1 MFSKLRFSA
10 SASVVC
16 TSKTLYALHA
26 FSSFRRVSNNFSNH
40 RCLLDLSIDRQHHK
54 YSFFLSVRQNTIT
67 ALQRRSMSANK
78 SPNPYN
84 GAPPK
89 YLNDFSKA
97 LASEVRILLAEV
109 GKLRDERRQLQ
120 FEIAELMA
128 VKSKHGA
135 GGEYSPD
142 WRPKPQEPM
151 PPPPAAATPPPV
163 DDGAPVQARP
173 AWRVVHKPTRRERAP
188 KGLPAPAPA
197 PVPQIEA
204 PKPVSNPNVPAWAQW
219 RPNPALMPSVVPSG
233 PVSPRPATPPAR
245 PGLFG
250 PPTPPPK

>member
-1 MFSKLRFSA
+1 M
-10 SASVVC
+10 
-16 TSKTLYALHA
+16 
-26 FSSFRRVSNNFSNH
+26 SSN
-40 RCLLDLSIDRQHHK
+40 K
-54 YSFFLSVRQNTIT
+54 GGQN
-67 ALQRRSMSANK
+67 S
-78 SPNPYN
+78 YN

-142 WRPKPQEPM
+142 WRPPPQDQPPP
-151 PPPPAAATPPPV
+151 PPPPAASPPP
-163 DDGAPVQARP
+163 DDSLTVPARP
-173 AWRVVHKPTRRERAP
+173 AWRVVHKPQKREKPAP
-188 KGLPAPAPA
+188 KSLPA
-197 PVPQIEA
+197 PVPVPAIEP
-204 PKPVSNPNVPAWAQW
+204 PKPNLPAWAQW
-219 RPNPALMPSVVPSG
+219 RPNPAHAPAPMPA
-233 PVSPRPATPPAR
+233 PVSPRPVVPTAR

>member
-1 MFSKLRFSA
+1 MDHTR
-10 SASVVC
+10 
-16 TSKTLYALHA
+16 
-26 FSSFRRVSNNFSNH
+26 
-40 RCLLDLSIDRQHHK
+40 
-54 YSFFLSVRQNTIT
+54 
-67 ALQRRSMSANK
+67 
-78 SPNPYN
+78 
-84 GAPPK
+84 

-142 WRPKPQEPM
+142 WRPPPQEPPP
-151 PPPPAAATPPPV
+151 PPPPAASPPPEEV
-163 DDGAPVQARP
+163 ITGPARP
-173 AWRVVHKPTRRERAP
+173 AWRVVHKPQRREKPAP
-188 KGLPAPAPA
+188 KSLPAPA
-197 PVPQIEA
+197 PVPAIEP
-204 PKPVSNPNVPAWAQW
+204 PKPNLPAWAQW
-219 RPNPALMPSVVPSG
+219 RPNPAHAPAPMPA
-233 PVSPRPATPPAR
+233 PVSPRPVTPAAR

>member
-1 MFSKLRFSA
+1 M
-10 SASVVC
+10 
-16 TSKTLYALHA
+16 
-26 FSSFRRVSNNFSNH
+26 SS
-40 RCLLDLSIDRQHHK
+40 
-54 YSFFLSVRQNTIT
+54 
-67 ALQRRSMSANK
+67 NK

-97 LASEVRILLAEV
+97 LAGEVRILLAEV

-135 GGEYSPD
+135 GGEYSPN
-142 WRPKPQEPM
+142 WTPPSQEPPA
-151 PPPPAAATPPPV
+151 PPPVATTPPPI
-163 DDGAPVQARP
+163 DDGPPIQARP
-173 AWRVVHKPTRRERAP
+173 AWKVVHKSTRRERAP
-188 KGLPAPAPA
+188 KSLPAPA
-197 PVPQIEA
+197 PVPTSVPAIEA
-204 PKPVSNPNVPAWAQW
+204 PKPNVPAWAQW
-219 RPNPALMPSVVPSG
+219 RPNPAILPPAPVPAPG
-233 PVSPRPATPPAR
+233 PISPRPMTPAAR

>member
-1 MFSKLRFSA
+1 M
-10 SASVVC
+10 
-16 TSKTLYALHA
+16 
-26 FSSFRRVSNNFSNH
+26 SSN
-40 RCLLDLSIDRQHHK
+40 K
-54 YSFFLSVRQNTIT
+54 GGQN
-67 ALQRRSMSANK
+67 S
-78 SPNPYN
+78 YN

-142 WRPKPQEPM
+142 WRPPPQEPPP
-151 PPPPAAATPPPV
+151 PPPPAASPPPE
-163 DDGAPVQARP
+163 DGLTGPARP
-173 AWRVVHKPTRRERAP
+173 AWRVVHKPTKRERAAP
-188 KGLPAPAPA
+188 KTLPAPA
-197 PVPQIEA
+197 PVPAIEP
-204 PKPVSNPNVPAWAQW
+204 PKPNLPAWAQW
-219 RPNPALMPSVVPSG
+219 RRRCFVASDPHLRLKYSSILANPAHAPAPMPA
-233 PVSPRPATPPAR
+233 PVSPRPVTPAAR

-250 PPTPPPK
+250 

>member
-1 MFSKLRFSA
+1 M
-10 SASVVC
+10 
-16 TSKTLYALHA
+16 
-26 FSSFRRVSNNFSNH
+26 SS
-40 RCLLDLSIDRQHHK
+40 
-54 YSFFLSVRQNTIT
+54 
-67 ALQRRSMSANK
+67 NK
-78 SPNPYN
+78 GANPYN

-97 LASEVRILLAEV
+97 LAGEVRILLAEV

-135 GGEYSPD
+135 GGEYTPD
-142 WRPKPQEPM
+142 WQPVPQEV
-151 PPPPAAATPPPV
+151 PPPPGPAVTPPPV
-163 DDGAPVQARP
+163 DDGPPVQARP
-173 AWRVVHKPTRRERAP
+173 AWRVVHKPTRRERGP
-188 KGLPAPAPA
+188 KALPAPAPA

-204 PKPVSNPNVPAWAQW
+204 PKPFANAPANIPAWAQW
-219 RPNPALMPSVVPSG
+219 RPNPAFAPTMMPNLPA
-233 PVSPRPATPPAR
+233 SPRPATPTTR

>member
-1 MFSKLRFSA
+1 M
-10 SASVVC
+10 
-16 TSKTLYALHA
+16 
-26 FSSFRRVSNNFSNH
+26 SS
-40 RCLLDLSIDRQHHK
+40 
-54 YSFFLSVRQNTIT
+54 
-67 ALQRRSMSANK
+67 NK
-78 SPNPYN
+78 GPNPYN

-142 WRPKPQEPM
+142 WRPVEV
-151 PPPPAAATPPPV
+151 PPPAPATTPPPV
-163 DDGAPVQARP
+163 DDGPPVQARP
-173 AWRVVHKPTRRERAP
+173 AWRVVHKPTRRERVP
-188 KGLPAPAPA
+188 KALPAPAPA
-197 PVPQIEA
+197 LVPQIEA
-204 PKPVSNPNVPAWAQW
+204 PKPIANVPAWAQW
-219 RPNPALMPSVVPSG
+219 RPNPALMPTMVSNLPT
-233 PVSPRPATPPAR
+233 SPRSITPTAR

>member
-1 MFSKLRFSA
+1 M
-10 SASVVC
+10 
-16 TSKTLYALHA
+16 
-26 FSSFRRVSNNFSNH
+26 SS
-40 RCLLDLSIDRQHHK
+40 
-54 YSFFLSVRQNTIT
+54 
-67 ALQRRSMSANK
+67 NK
-78 SPNPYN
+78 SPNAYN

-97 LASEVRILLAEV
+97 LAGEVRILLAEV

-142 WRPKPQEPM
+142 WRPQPQEPP
-151 PPPPAAATPPPV
+151 PPPPAITPPPI
-163 DDGAPVQARP
+163 DDGPPMQARP
-173 AWRVVHKPTRRERAP
+173 AWKVVHKSTRRERPP
-188 KGLPAPAPA
+188 KSLPAPA
-197 PVPQIEA
+197 PVPAIEP
-204 PKPVSNPNVPAWAQW
+204 PKPNLPAWAQW
-219 RPNPALMPSVVPSG
+219 RPNPGVVPPPTIAPG
-233 PVSPRPATPPAR
+233 PVSPRPMTPAAR

>member
-1 MFSKLRFSA
+1 M
-10 SASVVC
+10 
-16 TSKTLYALHA
+16 
-26 FSSFRRVSNNFSNH
+26 SS
-40 RCLLDLSIDRQHHK
+40 
-54 YSFFLSVRQNTIT
+54 T
-67 ALQRRSMSANK
+67 K

-97 LASEVRILLAEV
+97 LAGEVRILLAEV

-135 GGEYSPD
+135 GGEYSPN
-142 WRPKPQEPM
+142 WTPPSQEPPA
-151 PPPPAAATPPPV
+151 PPPVATTPPPI
-163 DDGAPVQARP
+163 DDGPPIQARP
-173 AWRVVHKPTRRERAP
+173 AWKVVHKSTRRERAP
-188 KGLPAPAPA
+188 KSLPAPARSQRPYQRSKRQNQIYLLGRSGDVRAASNPAILPPA
-197 PVPQIEA
+197 PPVA
-204 PKPVSNPNVPAWAQW
+204 P
-219 RPNPALMPSVVPSG
+219 G
-233 PVSPRPATPPAR
+233 PISPRPMTPAAR

>member
-1 MFSKLRFSA
+1 
-10 SASVVC
+10 
-16 TSKTLYALHA
+16 
-26 FSSFRRVSNNFSNH
+26 
-40 RCLLDLSIDRQHHK
+40 
-54 YSFFLSVRQNTIT
+54 
-67 ALQRRSMSANK
+67 MSANK

-97 LASEVRILLAEV
+97 LASEVRILLAE
-109 GKLRDERRQLQ
+109 
-120 FEIAELMA
+120 
-128 VKSKHGA
+128 SKHGA

-142 WRPKPQEPM
+142 WRPKPQDPM

-163 DDGAPVQARP
+163 DEGAPVQARP

-197 PVPQIEA
+197 PAPVPQIEA
-204 PKPVSNPNVPAWAQW
+204 PKPVSNSNVPAWAQW
-219 RPNPALMPSVVPSG
+219 RPNPALMPSMVLSG
-233 PVSPRPATPPAR
+233 PASPRPATPPAR

>member
-1 MFSKLRFSA
+1 
-10 SASVVC
+10 
-16 TSKTLYALHA
+16 
-26 FSSFRRVSNNFSNH
+26 
-40 RCLLDLSIDRQHHK
+40 
-54 YSFFLSVRQNTIT
+54 
-67 ALQRRSMSANK
+67 MSANK

-142 WRPKPQEPM
+142 WRPKPQDPM

-163 DDGAPVQARP
+163 DESAPVQARP

-197 PVPQIEA
+197 PAPVPQIEA
-204 PKPVSNPNVPAWAQW
+204 PKPVSNSNVPAWAQW
-219 RPNPALMPSVVPSG
+219 RPNPALMPSMAPNG
-233 PVSPRPATPPAR
+233 PASPGPATPPAR
-245 PGLFG
+245 PGLFEWSYAAAFVFVTG